1 VTDSEINIAI
11 AESMGWTEISDWKAA
26 GINGLHPSKEWTE
39 VIPNYTADL
48 NACHE
53 LEKMLDDKQL
63 ARYAQQIIGSARRK
77 MNIPDHESHYPVPF
91 IISATARQR
100 CEAYLKTIGKWIE

>member
-1 VTDSEINIAI
+1 MTDQQINIAI
-11 AESMGWTEISDWKAA
+11 AESLGWTN
-26 GINGLHPSKEWTE
+26 INHGTVQYTARMPNGKWDI
-39 VIPNYTADL
+39 IPNYTADL

-53 LEKMLDDKQL
+53 FEKMLDDKQL

-91 IISATARQR
+91 IISATARER
-100 CEAYLKTIGKWIE
+100 CEAYLRTLGRWIE